1 MLLAQDCSTS
11 YSVLHLDGNFNGL
24 GQVNIIMMSSP
35 AGLQQGQ
42 FNFLSQWMP
51 DSSRAGV
58 LLHGSP
64 GEAGSGSV
72 RSSGS
77 LVVQDPDDSFSC
89 QFAPL
94 PPSLS
99 SSCASV
105 DVCSPSGGGKTLRE
119 TVLFDASL
127 NSEMQS
133 IQDVLRNTRDLPLIA
148 KLEQLKQMQHR
159 MQEQLKAHQQEQL
172 LRLQHEPQ
180 RLVGKAQNTAET
192 TGWNQEQSV
201 VELNTGNE
209 DSDHDYQESIQSTIE
224 DQTMYRKECDSE
236 PQDRPIKSGFGGR
249 TFEEILEEQLKME
262 DQKLMG
268 KNAPAESVKVK
279 RPFLK
284 RGEGLARFTR
294 GKATVPPV
302 RKSPPNHKPSLCPN
316 PKVSQ
321 DLDMRS
327 NKNSVKNKTEG
338 SKFTHPV
345 IQRKTAVLN
354 KENILKNKTT
364 APVTKMTVQP
374 RVLVGHQSE
383 NMNPIPAQFQPKS
396 DPSSKQKINSVTTT
410 DSNKEGSCSGVE
422 DNARVAENSFEVWFT
437 ERKEHW
443 EQDHQREC
451 AELGEFELLERAAD
465 EISFSSN
472 SSFIST
478 LLQRDRRRLSS
489 TPIKS
494 TSQSALPSH
503 GQGPAVT
510 PEPMLGHSVPVPPT
524 NTTIQ
529 RDVISIGPKEQRGF
543 SEEETNE
550 KLDDDLLC
558 SNSGLQ
564 PLPNMSNP
572 PITHCFEVPTTLPY
586 DKLTYQDR
594 DGASSPEE
602 DERNLSNN
610 GDSTLI
616 DSRAQLEF
624 DDDDT
629 WNEPEEESCCP
640 AEESPSDRALKRK
653 VAFSKGVKP
662 AGGSPHAVG
671 NRKEAPP
678 TCQLV
683 SKLFPALKPKP
694 FPPVTVVHV
703 QEPQNVP
710 SEEGAGNAQSRLLRE
725 RLVELETEI
734 ERFKSENA
742 ALAKLKQENQDI
754 RENLKKERAEFEKRM
769 EEIAKWEELKRE
781 EHKKLQRER
790 TLFEKHA
797 ATVRARPD
805 KQERDEIQ
813 ALQQQLNVLQE
824 DLCKREARWSNTQS
838 RLRQQVN
845 TLSAE
850 NAALRDQVRTQ
861 EKLRLS
867 AWKSAEKEKEK
878 GKFSLSGKRTNTG
891 SKCTDSRSP
900 SQSSKNSSSSR
911 KGSPET
917 QIPLTN
923 SAFFPEQVKES
934 ISFKYEPSPVETQCS
949 DGLVTTERNHDA
961 PHNSLSGIEKSEK
974 EQEEITQSDNKIEKV
989 LPDGGRLVV
998 FPNGTRKE
1006 LSADGQMVKVMFFNG
1021 DVKHTMPDQ
1030 RVIYYYAEAQTTHI
1044 TYPDGMEVLQFPNN
1058 QTEKHFPDGR
1068 KEITFPDQ
1076 MVKTLYPD
1084 GREESVL
1091 TDGTIIQLNPDGSK
1105 VIQFNTG
1112 QREIHTADFKRR
1124 EYPDGTVKTVYSDG
1138 RQETQYPTG
1147 RVRLKDAQGH
1157 VIMNTKA

>member
-1 MLLAQDCSTS
+1 
-11 YSVLHLDGNFNGL
+11 
-24 GQVNIIMMSSP
+24 MMSSP

-42 FNFLSQWMP
+42 FHFLSQWMP

-58 LLHGSP
+58 ILHGSP

-77 LVVQDPDDSFSC
+77 LVVQDPDDSFRC

-94 PPSLS
+94 PLSRS

-105 DVCSPSGGGKTLRE
+105 DVCSPGGGGKTLGE
-119 TVLFDASL
+119 TELFDASL
-127 NSEMQS
+127 NREMQS

-159 MQEQLKAHQQEQL
+159 MQEQLKAQQQEQ
-172 LRLQHEPQ
+172 LQHEPQ
-180 RLVGKAQNTAET
+180 RLLGKPQNTAET
-192 TGWNQEQSV
+192 TRWNQEQSV
-201 VELNTGNE
+201 VEMNSGHD
-209 DSDHDYQESIQSTIE
+209 DSDRNYDESLQSTIE
-224 DQTMYRKECDSE
+224 VRTLYRKVCDSE

-284 RGEGLARFTR
+284 QGEGLARFTR
-294 GKATVPPV
+294 GKATVPPH
-302 RKSPPNHKPSLCPN
+302 RKSPPNPKPSSCPN

-327 NKNSVKNKTEG
+327 NKNSVKNKTERLK
-338 SKFTHPV
+338 STHPV

-354 KENILKNKTT
+354 KENIPQNKTT
-364 APVTKMTVQP
+364 APVAKMTVQP

-383 NMNPIPAQFQPKS
+383 NMSPISAQFQQKP
-396 DPSSKQKINSVTTT
+396 DPSSKQKINSVTTA
-410 DSNKEGSCSGVE
+410 DSNKAGECSGVE
-422 DNARVAENSFEVWFT
+422 DNAFVAENSFEVWFT
-437 ERKEHW
+437 ERRQRW

-451 AELGEFELLERAAD
+451 VELGEFELLERAAD

-478 LLQRDRRRLSS
+478 LLRRDRRRLSS
-489 TPIKS
+489 TPIKA
-494 TSQSALPSH
+494 TSQSAV
-503 GQGPAVT
+503 PAIT
-510 PEPMLGHSVPVPPT
+510 PEPMLGPSAPVPPT
-524 NTTIQ
+524 NTAIQ
-529 RDVISIGPKEQRGF
+529 RDIISIGPKEQRGF
-543 SEEETNE
+543 SEEETHE
-550 KLDDDLLC
+550 KLDDNSLS

-564 PLPNMSNP
+564 PFPNP
-572 PITHCFEVPTTLPY
+572 PITHCFQVPTTLPY
-586 DKLTYQDR
+586 DKRTYQDR

-602 DERNLSNN
+602 DERSLSTN

-616 DSRAQLEF
+616 ESRAQLEF

-629 WNEPEEESCCP
+629 WNDPEEESCCP
-640 AEESPSDRALKRK
+640 AEESPSERALKRK

-662 AGGSPHAVG
+662 GGGSPHAVG
-671 NRKEAPP
+671 NRKEAPL

-694 FPPVTVVHV
+694 SPLVTVL
-703 QEPQNVP
+703 QEPQNMP
-710 SEEGAGNAQSRLLRE
+710 SEEGAAQSRLLRE

-734 ERFKSENA
+734 EMFKSENA
-742 ALAKLKQENQDI
+742 ALAKLKQENQDT
-754 RENLKKERAEFEKRM
+754 RDNLKKEKAELEKKRM
-769 EEIAKWEELKRE
+769 EEIAKWEEFKRE
-781 EHKKLQRER
+781 EHKRLQRER
-790 TLFEKHA
+790 KLFEKHA

-813 ALQQQLNVLQE
+813 ALKQQLNVLQE
-824 DLCKREARWSNTQS
+824 DLRKREARWSNTQS
-838 RLRQQVN
+838 RLRQQVDA
-845 TLSAE
+845 LSAE
-850 NAALRDQVRTQ
+850 NASLRDQVRTL

-878 GKFSLSGKRTNTG
+878 GRFSASSNKTSTG
-891 SKCTDSRSP
+891 SKRTDSRSP
-900 SQSSKNSSSSR
+900 SQSSKNNNNSSSR
-911 KGSPET
+911 KESPET
-917 QIPLTN
+917 RIPLTN
-923 SAFFPEQVKES
+923 TAFFPEQMKES
-934 ISFKYEPSPVETQCS
+934 ISFKYEQSPVETQCL
-949 DGLVTTERNHDA
+949 DGLVTTEMNHDA
-961 PHNSLSGIEKSEK
+961 PLINSLSAIVQSEK
-974 EQEEITQSDNKIEKV
+974 EQEEITQSDKV
-989 LPDGGRLVV
+989 LPLA
-998 FPNGTRKE
+998 PTRSFNKFQIE
-1006 LSADGQMVKVMFFNG
+1006 GMPFQTKLSHRNPHQLRNYGY
-1021 DVKHTMPDQ
+1021 
-1030 RVIYYYAEAQTTHI
+1030 IYYYAEAQTTHI
-1044 TYPDGMEVLQFPNN
+1044 TYPDGMEVLQFPND

-1076 MVKTLYPD
+1076 TVKTLYPD

-1105 VIQFNTG
+1105 MIQFNTG

-1124 EYPDGTVKTVYSDG
+1124 EYPDGTIKTVYSDG

-1147 RVRLKDAQGH
+1147 RVRLKDTQGH
-1157 VIMNTKA
+1157 VIMDTKA

>member
-1 MLLAQDCSTS
+1 
-11 YSVLHLDGNFNGL
+11 
-24 GQVNIIMMSSP
+24 MMSSP

-42 FNFLSQWMP
+42 INLISQWMP
-51 DSSRAGV
+51 DSTRAGV
-58 LLHGSP
+58 ILHGSP
-64 GEAGSGSV
+64 GDAGCGSV

-77 LVVQDPDDSFSC
+77 LVVQDPDDSFIS

-94 PPSLS
+94 PISRS

-105 DVCSPSGGGKTLRE
+105 DMCSLGGGSKTLGE
-119 TVLFDASL
+119 TQLSL

-133 IQDVLRNTRDLPLIA
+133 IQDILRNTRDLPLIA
-148 KLEQLKQMQHR
+148 KLEQLKQMQYR

-180 RLVGKAQNTAET
+180 RLLGIPQNTAET
-192 TGWNQEQSV
+192 TVWNQEQCV
-201 VELNTGNE
+201 VELNTE
-209 DSDHDYQESIQSTIE
+209 HDSDYEYEESLQSTTE
-224 DQTMYRKECDSE
+224 DQTMYRKESDSE

-262 DQKLMG
+262 NQKLT
-268 KNAPAESVKVK
+268 KENPAAKSVKVK

-294 GKATVPPV
+294 GKAAVPSY
-302 RKSPPNHKPSLCPN
+302 RKSPPNPKPSSGQN
-316 PKVSQ
+316 PKNSQ
-321 DLDMRS
+321 VLDMKSKRNS
-327 NKNSVKNKTEG
+327 INKSEG
-338 SKFTHPV
+338 SKSTHPV

-354 KENILKNKTT
+354 KENFPQNKTT
-364 APVTKMTVQP
+364 GPVTKMTLQP
-374 RVLVGHQSE
+374 HVLVAHQGQ
-383 NMNPIPAQFQPKS
+383 NMGPISTQFPPKP
-396 DPSSKQKINSVTTT
+396 DPLSKMKINNATTT
-410 DSNKEGSCSGVE
+410 DCNKERE
-422 DNARVAENSFEVWFT
+422 YNHIKDNASVAENSFEVWFT
-437 ERKEHW
+437 ERREHW
-443 EQDHQREC
+443 EQDHKRER

-494 TSQSALPSH
+494 TGQSTLPS
-503 GQGPAVT
+503 QALGPTAA
-510 PEPMLGHSVPVPPT
+510 PGLMLGHRAPVPPI
-524 NTTIQ
+524 NTAIQ
-529 RDVISIGPKEQRGF
+529 KDIISIEPKELCH
-543 SEEETNE
+543 EETNE
-550 KLDDDLLC
+550 KFDNSSC
-558 SNSGLQ
+558 SNSELE

-572 PITHCFEVPTTLPY
+572 PINHFKVPITLPY
-586 DKLTYQDR
+586 DKRTYQDR
-594 DGASSPEE
+594 DGANSPEG
-602 DERNLSNN
+602 DDRNSSNN
-610 GDSTLI
+610 GDSTLK
-616 DSRAQLEF
+616 DSRTQLEF

-629 WNEPEEESCCP
+629 WNDAEDESCCP
-640 AEESPSDRALKRK
+640 AEESPSERMLKRK

-662 AGGSPHAVG
+662 VGGSLMAEE
-671 NRKEAPP
+671 NQKEAPS

-683 SKLFPALKPKP
+683 AKLFPVLKPKLS
-694 FPPVTVVHV
+694 PPLMVP
-703 QEPQNVP
+703 EPQNMP
-710 SEEGAGNAQSRLLRE
+710 SEEGAAQSRLLRE

-754 RENLKKERAEFEKRM
+754 RENLKKDKAEFEKKRM
-769 EEIAKWEELKRE
+769 EETSKWEEFKRE
-781 EHKKLQRER
+781 ENKKLQREKK
-790 TLFEKHA
+790 LFEKHA

-813 ALQQQLNVLQE
+813 ALKQQLNMMQE
-824 DLCKREARWSNTQS
+824 DLRKREARWSNTQNS
-838 RLRQQVN
+838 LRQQLETLN
-845 TLSAE
+845 TE
-850 NAALRDQVRTQ
+850 NASLRDQVRTL

-878 GKFSLSGKRTNTG
+878 GRSSGSNSRTSTG
-891 SKCTDSRSP
+891 SKSP
-900 SQSSKNSSSSR
+900 SHSSKGNSGR
-911 KGSPET
+911 RGSPET
-917 QIPLTN
+917 QISLTD
-923 SAFFPEQVKES
+923 SAFFPEQVKETL
-934 ISFKYEPSPVETQCS
+934 SFKSELSPVGNQCS
-949 DGLVTTERNHDA
+949 GVLVMNERSHEVPLN
-961 PHNSLSGIEKSEK
+961 NSLPKLAVIGQTDE
-974 EQEEITQSDNKIEKV
+974 EQEEIMQSDNKIEKM

-1006 LSADGQMVKVMFFNG
+1006 LSADGQTVKVMFFNG

-1068 KEITFPDQ
+1068 KEINFPDQ
-1076 MVKTLYPD
+1076 TVKTLYPD

-1157 VIMNTKA
+1157 VIMDTKA

>member
-1 MLLAQDCSTS
+1 
-11 YSVLHLDGNFNGL
+11 
-24 GQVNIIMMSSP
+24 MMSSP

-42 FNFLSQWMP
+42 INFISHWVP
-51 DSSRAGV
+51 DSTRAGV
-58 LLHGSP
+58 ILHGSP
-64 GEAGSGSV
+64 GDASSGSV

-77 LVVQDPDDSFSC
+77 LVVQDPDDSFIS

-94 PPSLS
+94 PISRS

-105 DVCSPSGGGKTLRE
+105 DMCSLGGGSKTPGE
-119 TVLFDASL
+119 TQLSDASL

-133 IQDVLRNTRDLPLIA
+133 IQDILRNTRDLPLIA
-148 KLEQLKQMQHR
+148 KLEQLKQMQYR

-172 LRLQHEPQ
+172 LRQQREPQ
-180 RLVGKAQNTAET
+180 RLLAIPQNTAET
-192 TGWNQEQSV
+192 TVCNREPSV
-201 VELNTGNE
+201 VALNTE
-209 DSDHDYQESIQSTIE
+209 HDSHYEFEESLQSTTE
-224 DQTMYRKECDSE
+224 DQTMYRKESDSE

-262 DQKLMG
+262 NQKLT
-268 KNAPAESVKVK
+268 NENPPAKSVKVK

-294 GKATVPPV
+294 GKATVPSN
-302 RKSPPNHKPSLCPN
+302 RKSPPNPKPSSGQN
-316 PKVSQ
+316 PKKSQ
-321 DLDMRS
+321 VLDMKSKRNS
-327 NKNSVKNKTEG
+327 INKSEG
-338 SKFTHPV
+338 SKSTHPM

-354 KENILKNKTT
+354 KENFPQNKTT
-364 APVTKMTVQP
+364 GPVTKMTLQP
-374 RVLVGHQSE
+374 HVLVAHQGQ
-383 NMNPIPAQFQPKS
+383 NMGSISAQILPKP
-396 DPSSKQKINSVTTT
+396 DPLSNMKINNATPT
-410 DSNKEGSCSGVE
+410 DCNKERECNRIK
-422 DNARVAENSFEVWFT
+422 DNASVAENSFEVWFT
-437 ERKEHW
+437 ERREHW
-443 EQDHQREC
+443 EQDHKRER

-494 TSQSALPSH
+494 TGQSTLPS
-503 GQGPAVT
+503 QALGPTAA
-510 PEPMLGHSVPVPPT
+510 PGLMLGHRAPAPPI
-524 NTTIQ
+524 NTAIQ
-529 RDVISIGPKEQRGF
+529 KDIVSIELKELCH
-543 SEEETNE
+543 EETDE
-550 KLDDDLLC
+550 KFDDSSC
-558 SNSGLQ
+558 SNSELE
-564 PLPNMSNP
+564 PLSNISNP
-572 PITHCFEVPTTLPY
+572 PINHFQVPITLPY
-586 DKLTYQDR
+586 DKRTYQDR
-594 DGASSPEE
+594 DGASSPEG
-602 DERNLSNN
+602 DDRNSSHNE
-610 GDSTLI
+610 DSTLK
-616 DSRAQLEF
+616 DSRTQLEF

-629 WNEPEEESCCP
+629 WNDPEDESSCP
-640 AEESPSDRALKRK
+640 VEESPSERMLKRK

-662 AGGSPHAVG
+662 VGGSPKAG
-671 NRKEAPP
+671 ANRNEAPS
-678 TCQLV
+678 TSQLV
-683 SKLFPALKPKP
+683 AKLFPALKPKP
-694 FPPVTVVHV
+694 SPVMMP
-703 QEPQNVP
+703 EPQNKP
-710 SEEGAGNAQSRLLRE
+710 SEEGAAQSRLLRE

-742 ALAKLKQENQDI
+742 ALARLKQENQDI
-754 RENLKKERAEFEKRM
+754 RENLKKDKADFEKKRI
-769 EEIAKWEELKRE
+769 EETAKWEEYKSE
-781 EHKKLQRER
+781 EYKKMQREKK
-790 TLFEKHA
+790 LFEKHA

-813 ALQQQLNVLQE
+813 ALKQQLNMMQE
-824 DLCKREARWSNTQS
+824 DLRKREARWSNTQK
-838 RLRQQVN
+838 RLRQQVESLSSEN
-845 TLSAE
+845 TS
-850 NAALRDQVRTQ
+850 LRDQVRTL

-878 GKFSLSGKRTNTG
+878 GRSSTSSSRTSTG
-891 SKCTDSRSP
+891 SKPTDSKSP
-900 SQSSKNSSSSR
+900 SHSSKGNSSR

-917 QIPLTN
+917 QISLTD
-923 SAFFPEQVKES
+923 SAFFPEVKETQ
-934 ISFKYEPSPVETQCS
+934 SFKSELSP
-949 DGLVTTERNHDA
+949 LVNQSSGVLVMNERSQDA
-961 PHNSLSGIEKSEK
+961 PLNNSFPKLTITGQTNEK
-974 EQEEITQSDNKIEKV
+974 QEEIMQSDSKIEKM

-1006 LSADGQMVKVMFFNG
+1006 LSADGQTVKVMFFNG

-1076 MVKTLYPD
+1076 TVKTLHPD

-1147 RVRLKDAQGH
+1147 RVRLKDPQGK
-1157 VIMNTKA
+1157 VIMDTKA

>member
-1 MLLAQDCSTS
+1 
-11 YSVLHLDGNFNGL
+11 
-24 GQVNIIMMSSP
+24 MMSSP

-42 FNFLSQWMP
+42 INFISQWVP
-51 DSSRAGV
+51 EITHAGV
-58 LLHGSP
+58 ILHGSP

-72 RSSGS
+72 RSSAS
-77 LVVQDPDDSFSC
+77 LVVQDPDDSFIS

-94 PPSLS
+94 PISRS

-105 DVCSPSGGGKTLRE
+105 DMCSLGGGRKTLGQ
-119 TVLFDASL
+119 TQLSYASL

-133 IQDVLRNTRDLPLIA
+133 IQDILRNTRDLPLIA
-148 KLEQLKQMQHR
+148 KLEQLKQMQYR
-159 MQEQLKAHQQEQL
+159 MQEQLNAHQQEQL
-172 LRLQHEPQ
+172 LRLQREPQ
-180 RLVGKAQNTAET
+180 RLLAIPQNTTET
-192 TGWNQEQSV
+192 SVWNQEPSV
-201 VELNTGNE
+201 EELNTE
-209 DSDHDYQESIQSTIE
+209 HDSHYEHEESLQSTTE
-224 DQTMYRKECDSE
+224 DQTVYRKESDPE

-262 DQKLMG
+262 NQKLT
-268 KNAPAESVKVK
+268 NENPPAKSVKVK

-284 RGEGLARFTR
+284 CGEGLARFTR
-294 GKATVPPV
+294 GKAAVPSH
-302 RKSPPNHKPSLCPN
+302 RKSPPNPKPSSGQN
-316 PKVSQ
+316 TKNSQ
-321 DLDMRS
+321 VLDMKSKR
-327 NKNSVKNKTEG
+327 NSIIKSEG
-338 SKFTHPV
+338 SKSTHPV

-354 KENILKNKTT
+354 KENFPQNKTT
-364 APVTKMTVQP
+364 GPVTKMTLQP
-374 RVLVGHQSE
+374 HVLGVHQGQNMGHY
-383 NMNPIPAQFQPKS
+383 NNA
-396 DPSSKQKINSVTTT
+396 TTT
-410 DSNKEGSCSGVE
+410 DSSKERECNRMK
-422 DNARVAENSFEVWFT
+422 DNANVAENSFEVWFT
-437 ERKEHW
+437 ERREHW
-443 EQDHQREC
+443 EQDHKRER

-478 LLQRDRRRLSS
+478 LLQRDSRRLSS

-494 TSQSALPSH
+494 TGQSTLPSH
-503 GQGPAVT
+503 TLGPTAAPGVMFGQRA
-510 PEPMLGHSVPVPPT
+510 PVPPI
-524 NTTIQ
+524 NTAIQ
-529 RDVISIGPKEQRGF
+529 KDIVSKEPKELCDEQI
-543 SEEETNE
+543 NE
-550 KLDDDLLC
+550 KFDDSQC
-558 SNSGLQ
+558 SNSELE

-572 PITHCFEVPTTLPY
+572 PINHFQEPITLPY
-586 DKLTYQDR
+586 DKRTYQDR
-594 DGASSPEE
+594 DGASSPEG
-602 DERNLSNN
+602 DDGNSSNN
-610 GDSTLI
+610 GDSTLK
-616 DSRAQLEF
+616 DSRTRLEF

-629 WNEPEEESCCP
+629 WNEEEFSCP
-640 AEESPSDRALKRK
+640 AEESPPERMLKRK

-662 AGGSPHAVG
+662 VGGSPKAGG
-671 NRKEAPP
+671 NQKEAQS

-683 SKLFPALKPKP
+683 ATLFPALKTKP
-694 FPPVTVVHV
+694 SPPVMVP
-703 QEPQNVP
+703 EPQNMP
-710 SEEGAGNAQSRLLRE
+710 SEEGAAQSRLSE

-742 ALAKLKQENQDI
+742 ALARLKQENQDT
-754 RENLKKERAEFEKRM
+754 RENLKKDKADFEKKRI
-769 EEIAKWEELKRE
+769 EETAKWEEYKRE
-781 EHKKLQRER
+781 ENKKLQREKK
-790 TLFEKHA
+790 LFEKHA

-813 ALQQQLNVLQE
+813 ALKQQLNMMQE
-824 DLCKREARWSNTQS
+824 DLRKREARWSNTQN
-838 RLRQQVN
+838 RLRQQME
-845 TLSAE
+845 TLSTE
-850 NAALRDQVRTQ
+850 NASLRNQVRTL

-878 GKFSLSGKRTNTG
+878 GRSSASSSRISSG
-891 SKCTDSRSP
+891 SKSTDSKSP
-900 SQSSKNSSSSR
+900 SHSSKGNSSR

-917 QIPLTN
+917 QISLTD
-923 SAFFPEQVKES
+923 SAFFPEQVKETP
-934 ISFKYEPSPVETQCS
+934 SFKSELSPVGNQCS
-949 DGLVTTERNHDA
+949 GVLVMNERSHNA
-961 PHNSLSGIEKSEK
+961 PLNNSLPKLAVIGQTDG
-974 EQEEITQSDNKIEKV
+974 EQEETQSDNKIEKM

-1006 LSADGQMVKVMFFNG
+1006 LSADGQTVKVMFFNG

-1076 MVKTLYPD
+1076 TVKTLHPD

-1147 RVRLKDAQGH
+1147 RVRLKDAQGK
-1157 VIMNTKA
+1157 VIMDTKP

>member
-1 MLLAQDCSTS
+1 MACHAAPVRTLAPAPGLFLLLQHTTTNVPGGKGLSQV
-11 YSVLHLDGNFNGL
+11 SV
-24 GQVNIIMMSSP
+24 IMMSSP

-42 FNFLSQWMP
+42 FHFLSQWMP

-58 LLHGSP
+58 ILHGSP

-77 LVVQDPDDSFSC
+77 LVVQDPDDSFRC

-94 PPSLS
+94 PLSRS

-105 DVCSPSGGGKTLRE
+105 DVCSPGGGGKTLGE
-119 TVLFDASL
+119 TELFDASL
-127 NSEMQS
+127 NREMQS

-159 MQEQLKAHQQEQL
+159 MQEQLKAQQQEQ
-172 LRLQHEPQ
+172 LQHEPQ
-180 RLVGKAQNTAET
+180 RLLGKPQNTAET
-192 TGWNQEQSV
+192 TRWNQEQSV
-201 VELNTGNE
+201 VEMNSGHD
-209 DSDHDYQESIQSTIE
+209 DSDRNYDESLQSTIE
-224 DQTMYRKECDSE
+224 VRTLYRKVCDSE

-284 RGEGLARFTR
+284 QGEGLARFTR
-294 GKATVPPV
+294 GKATVPPH
-302 RKSPPNHKPSLCPN
+302 RKSPPNPKPSSCPN

-327 NKNSVKNKTEG
+327 NKNSVKNKTERLK
-338 SKFTHPV
+338 STHPV

-354 KENILKNKTT
+354 KENIPQNKTT
-364 APVTKMTVQP
+364 APVAKMTVQP

-383 NMNPIPAQFQPKS
+383 NMSPISAQFQQKP
-396 DPSSKQKINSVTTT
+396 DPSSKQKINSVTTA
-410 DSNKEGSCSGVE
+410 DSNKAGECSGVE
-422 DNARVAENSFEVWFT
+422 DNAFVAENSFEVWFT
-437 ERKEHW
+437 ERRQRW

-451 AELGEFELLERAAD
+451 VELGEFELLERAAD

-478 LLQRDRRRLSS
+478 LLRRDRRRLSS
-489 TPIKS
+489 TPIKA
-494 TSQSALPSH
+494 TSQSAV
-503 GQGPAVT
+503 PAIT
-510 PEPMLGHSVPVPPT
+510 PEPMLGPSAPVPPT
-524 NTTIQ
+524 NTAIQ
-529 RDVISIGPKEQRGF
+529 RDIISIGPKEQRGF
-543 SEEETNE
+543 SEEETHE
-550 KLDDDLLC
+550 KLDDNSLS

-564 PLPNMSNP
+564 PFPNP
-572 PITHCFEVPTTLPY
+572 PITHCFQVPTTLPY
-586 DKLTYQDR
+586 DKRTYQDR

-602 DERNLSNN
+602 DERSLSTN

-616 DSRAQLEF
+616 ESRAQLEF

-629 WNEPEEESCCP
+629 WNDPEEESCCP
-640 AEESPSDRALKRK
+640 AEESPSERALKRK

-662 AGGSPHAVG
+662 GGGSPHAVG
-671 NRKEAPP
+671 NRKEAPL

-694 FPPVTVVHV
+694 SPLVTVL
-703 QEPQNVP
+703 QEPQNMP
-710 SEEGAGNAQSRLLRE
+710 SEEGAAQSRLLRE

-734 ERFKSENA
+734 EMFKSENA
-742 ALAKLKQENQDI
+742 ALAKLKQENQDT
-754 RENLKKERAEFEKRM
+754 RDNLKKEKAELEKKRM
-769 EEIAKWEELKRE
+769 EEIAKWEEFKRE
-781 EHKKLQRER
+781 EHKRLQRER
-790 TLFEKHA
+790 KLFEKHA

-813 ALQQQLNVLQE
+813 ALKQQLNVLQE
-824 DLCKREARWSNTQS
+824 DLRKREARWSNTQS
-838 RLRQQVN
+838 RLRQQ
-845 TLSAE
+845 
-850 NAALRDQVRTQ
+850 
-861 EKLRLS
+861 
-867 AWKSAEKEKEK
+867 
-878 GKFSLSGKRTNTG
+878 
-891 SKCTDSRSP
+891 SP
-900 SQSSKNSSSSR
+900 SQSSKNNNNSSSR
-911 KGSPET
+911 KESPET
-917 QIPLTN
+917 RIPLTN
-923 SAFFPEQVKES
+923 TES
-934 ISFKYEPSPVETQCS
+934 ISFKYEQSPVETQCL
-949 DGLVTTERNHDA
+949 DGLVTTEMNHDA
-961 PHNSLSGIEKSEK
+961 PLINSLSAIVQSEK
-974 EQEEITQSDNKIEKV
+974 EQEEITQSDKIEKV

-998 FPNGTRKE
+998 FPNGTKKE
-1006 LSADGQMVKVMFFNG
+1006 FSADGQTIKVMFFNG

-1044 TYPDGMEVLQFPNN
+1044 TYPDGMEVLQFPND

-1076 MVKTLYPD
+1076 TVKTLYPD

-1105 VIQFNTG
+1105 MIQFNTG

-1124 EYPDGTVKTVYSDG
+1124 EYPDGTIKTVYSDG

-1147 RVRLKDAQGH
+1147 RVRLKDTQGH
-1157 VIMNTKA
+1157 VIMDTKA

>member
-1 MLLAQDCSTS
+1 
-11 YSVLHLDGNFNGL
+11 
-24 GQVNIIMMSSP
+24 MMSSP

-42 FNFLSQWMP
+42 SRFLSQWMA

-58 LLHGSP
+58 ILQGSP

-94 PPSLS
+94 PLSLS
-99 SSCASV
+99 SSCASG

-119 TVLFDASL
+119 TELFDASL

-133 IQDVLRNTRDLPLIA
+133 IQDVLRNARDLPLIA

-159 MQEQLKAHQQEQL
+159 MQEQLNAHQQEQL
-172 LRLQHEPQ
+172 LRLNHEPQ
-180 RLVGKAQNTAET
+180 RLVGKAQNTAEIC
-192 TGWNQEQSV
+192 GWNQEQSV
-201 VELNTGNE
+201 VELDTGHK

-236 PQDRPIKSGFGGR
+236 PQDRPIKLGFGGR
-249 TFEEILEEQLKME
+249 TFEEILEEHLKME

-294 GKATVPPV
+294 GKATVPPH
-302 RKSPPNHKPSLCPN
+302 RKSPPNHKPSLCPI

-327 NKNSVKNKTEG
+327 NKDSVKNKTKG

-345 IQRKTAVLN
+345 IQRKTAVIN
-354 KENILKNKTT
+354 KENISQNKTT

-374 RVLVGHQSE
+374 RVLIGHQSE
-383 NMNPIPAQFQPKS
+383 NMNPIP
-396 DPSSKQKINSVTTT
+396 SSKQKINRVTTI

-422 DNARVAENSFEVWFT
+422 DNACVAENSFEGWFA
-437 ERKEHW
+437 ERREHW
-443 EQDHQREC
+443 EQDQQREC

-465 EISFSSN
+465 EISSSN

-494 TSQSALPSH
+494 TSQSALPSRC
-503 GQGPAVT
+503 QGSAVT

-543 SEEETNE
+543 SKEETDE
-550 KLDDDLLC
+550 KLDDNLLC
-558 SNSGLQ
+558 SNSGLK

-602 DERNLSNN
+602 DERSLSNN

-616 DSRAQLEF
+616 HSRAQLEF

-640 AEESPSDRALKRK
+640 AEESPSERALKRK
-653 VAFSKGVKP
+653 VAKP

-671 NRKEAPP
+671 NGKEAPP

-694 FPPVTVVHV
+694 SPPVTVEQV
-703 QEPQNVP
+703 QEPQKKP
-710 SEEGAGNAQSRLLRE
+710 SEGGAAQSRLLRE

-734 ERFKSENA
+734 ERFKSENS
-742 ALAKLKQENQDI
+742 ALAKLKQENQDT
-754 RENLKKERAEFEKRM
+754 RENLKKERAEFEKKSV
-769 EEIAKWEELKRE
+769 EEIAKCEELKRE

-790 TLFEKHA
+790 KLFEKHA

-813 ALQQQLNVLQE
+813 ALKQQLNVLHE
-824 DLCKREARWSNTQS
+824 EMRKREARWSNTQS
-838 RLRQQVN
+838 RLRQQVD
-845 TLSAE
+845 TVSAE
-850 NAALRDQVRTQ
+850 NAALRDQVRMQ

-878 GKFSLSGKRTNTG
+878 EKFSVSGKRTNIG

-900 SQSSKNSSSSR
+900 SQSSKNSSSR

-917 QIPLTN
+917 QIPLPN
-923 SAFFPEQVKES
+923 SDFFPEQVKES
-934 ISFKYEPSPVETQCS
+934 ISFKYELSPVETQCS
-949 DGLVTTERNHDA
+949 DGLVMTERNQDA
-961 PHNSLSGIEKSEK
+961 PHNSLSATEQSEK

-1006 LSADGQMVKVMFFNG
+1006 LSADGQTVKVMFFNG

-1044 TYPDGMEVLQFPNN
+1044 NYPDGMEVLQFPNN

-1076 MVKTLYPD
+1076 TVKTLYPD

-1105 VIQFNTG
+1105 VIRFNTG

-1157 VIMNTKA
+1157 VIMDTKA

>member
-1 MLLAQDCSTS
+1 
-11 YSVLHLDGNFNGL
+11 
-24 GQVNIIMMSSP
+24 MMSSP

-42 FNFLSQWMP
+42 SRFLSQWMA

-58 LLHGSP
+58 ILQGSP

-94 PPSLS
+94 PLSLS
-99 SSCASV
+99 SSCASG

-119 TVLFDASL
+119 TELFDASL

-133 IQDVLRNTRDLPLIA
+133 IQDVLRNARDLPLIA

-159 MQEQLKAHQQEQL
+159 MQEQLNAHQQEQL
-172 LRLQHEPQ
+172 LRLNHEPQ
-180 RLVGKAQNTAET
+180 RLVGKAQNTAEIC
-192 TGWNQEQSV
+192 GWNQEQSV
-201 VELNTGNE
+201 VELDTGHK

-236 PQDRPIKSGFGGR
+236 PQDRPIKLGFGGR
-249 TFEEILEEQLKME
+249 TFEEILEEHLKME

-294 GKATVPPV
+294 GKATVPPH
-302 RKSPPNHKPSLCPN
+302 RKSPPNHKPSLCPI

-327 NKNSVKNKTEG
+327 NKDSVKNKTKG

-345 IQRKTAVLN
+345 IQRKTAVIN
-354 KENILKNKTT
+354 KENISQNKTT

-374 RVLVGHQSE
+374 RVLIGHQSE
-383 NMNPIPAQFQPKS
+383 NMNPIP
-396 DPSSKQKINSVTTT
+396 SSKQKINRVTTI

-422 DNARVAENSFEVWFT
+422 DNACVAENSFEGWFA
-437 ERKEHW
+437 ERREHW
-443 EQDHQREC
+443 EQDQQREC

-465 EISFSSN
+465 EISSSN

-494 TSQSALPSH
+494 TSQSALPSRC
-503 GQGPAVT
+503 QGSAVT

-543 SEEETNE
+543 SKEETDE
-550 KLDDDLLC
+550 KLDDNLLC
-558 SNSGLQ
+558 SNSGLK

-602 DERNLSNN
+602 DERSLSNN

-616 DSRAQLEF
+616 HSRAQLEF

-640 AEESPSDRALKRK
+640 AEESPSERALKRK
-653 VAFSKGVKP
+653 VAKP

-671 NRKEAPP
+671 NGKEAPP

-694 FPPVTVVHV
+694 SPPVTV
-703 QEPQNVP
+703 E
-710 SEEGAGNAQSRLLRE
+710 
-725 RLVELETEI
+725 
-734 ERFKSENA
+734 
-742 ALAKLKQENQDI
+742 
-754 RENLKKERAEFEKRM
+754 
-769 EEIAKWEELKRE
+769 
-781 EHKKLQRER
+781 
-790 TLFEKHA
+790 
-797 ATVRARPD
+797 
-805 KQERDEIQ
+805 Q
-813 ALQQQLNVLQE
+813 ALKQQLNVLHE
-824 DLCKREARWSNTQS
+824 EMRKREARWSNTQS
-838 RLRQQVN
+838 RLRQQVD
-845 TLSAE
+845 TVSAE
-850 NAALRDQVRTQ
+850 NAALRDQVRMQ

-878 GKFSLSGKRTNTG
+878 EKFSVSGKRTNIG

-900 SQSSKNSSSSR
+900 SQSSKNSSSR

-917 QIPLTN
+917 QIPLPN
-923 SAFFPEQVKES
+923 SDFFPEQVKES
-934 ISFKYEPSPVETQCS
+934 ISFKYELSPVETQCS
-949 DGLVTTERNHDA
+949 DGLVMTERNQDA
-961 PHNSLSGIEKSEK
+961 PHNSLSATEQSEK

-1006 LSADGQMVKVMFFNG
+1006 LSADGQTVKVMFFNG

-1044 TYPDGMEVLQFPNN
+1044 NYPDGMEVLQFPNN

-1076 MVKTLYPD
+1076 TVKTLYPD

-1105 VIQFNTG
+1105 VIRFNTG

-1157 VIMNTKA
+1157 VIMDTKA